1 MDMRW
6 LTQSGRALLASGAIA
21 LLTYTA
27 SAADNPAP
35 TTKPDPPGTALI
47 MGALREWFANADLDK
62 DGFLDKEE
70 LAKVFRGPKAKPYDY
85 KPDPADAKDADKP
98 KDGDTKDGDK
108 PKDSGSSTDK
118 KPDYT
123 KYPDYSFLVQL
134 DKDADD
140 RISREEYEDWA
151 RDYAVAIKQQM
162 DAQQRVL
169 QTQAKLTTPGLS
181 KKETK
186 QLEAELK
193 KETTALNKYETQ
205 VKNSEKSFLQ
215 QVTKLAKLEKS
226 KLAGK

>member
-1 MDMRW
+1 MRW
-6 LTQSGRALLASGAIA
+6 LTRSGRALLATGAIT

-27 SAADNPAP
+27 SAADKPAD

-47 MGALREWFANADLDK
+47 MGALREWFSNADLDK

-70 LAKVFRGPKAKPYDY
+70 LAKAFRGPKAKPYDY
-85 KPDPADAKDADKP
+85 KPDPADAKDGDKRKDSDP
-98 KDGDTKDGDK
+98 KEGDK
-108 PKDSGSSTDK
+108 PTDSPSTTDK

-162 DAQQRVL
+162 DTQQRVL
-169 QTQAKLTTPGLS
+169 QTQAKLATPGLS
-181 KKETK
+181 KKEIK
-186 QLEAELK
+186 QLETELK

-205 VKNSEKSFLQ
+205 VKNSEKSFMQ
-215 QVTKLAKLEKS
+215 QVNKLAKLEKS
-226 KLAGK
+226 KLGGK